1 MSLVRSQSNA
11 IVTGASTQLVGVN
24 GRRKSIII
32 SAPKTSSIWISF
44 VGPAAVGVGIQLHP
58 GQWPLVLTCHDA
70 LGALTTEISAIST
83 GGAENI
89 GVLDISTDMTE
100 RGLVQAHVEGRWK

>member
-11 IVTGASTQLVGVN
+11 LVTGASAQIAPVN
-24 GRRKSIII
+24 ARRKSIII

-58 GQWPLVLTCHDA
+58 GQWPLVLTCHDF

-89 GVLDISTDMTE
+89 GVLDVSSDMHEQRPT
-100 RGLVQAHVEGRWK
+100 GTMPSGGK